1 MRRAAPLVV
10 LPLIVAACAPIS
22 PERAAERCEERARAA
37 QGPQGNV
44 TLGVNSNSGPFIT
57 GEIGISGDFVAGRDP
72 QSIYRYCVL
81 NLTGAAPIR
90 PPNLRPDR

>member
-1 MRRAAPLVV
+1 MLL
-10 LPLIVAACAPIS
+10 LPLLAAACGPMS

-37 QGPQGNV
+37 QGPQGQV
-44 TLGVNSNSGPFIT
+44 TVGVNSNTGPFAR
-57 GEIGISGDFVAGRDP
+57 GEISISGDYLEGRDP
-72 QSIYRYCVL
+72 ETLYHYCVL